1 MPAFY
6 MNRKKPWNLSASPY
20 ACALLSGSEDYPG
33 LRGKMEFYLSP
44 PGLLIT
50 HEFWGL
56 PYDTDACAPNIL
68 GLHLHQEG
76 SCAPLEGVAF
86 GAAGGH
92 FNPENC
98 PHPAHAG
105 DFPPVFSN
113 HGYAFGA
120 FYSERLSPEMLPGK
134 SIILH
139 SHRDNFTSQPAGD
152 AGSRIACGIVRK
164 L

>member
-76 SCAPLEGVAF
+76 SCAGTTQWR
-86 GAAGGH
+86 GH
-92 FNPENC
+92 KY
-98 PHPAHAG
+98 G
-105 DFPPVFSN
+105 
-113 HGYAFGA
+113 
-120 FYSERLSPEMLPGK
+120 
-134 SIILH
+134 
-139 SHRDNFTSQPAGD
+139 RD
-152 AGSRIACGIVRK
+152 
-164 L
+164 